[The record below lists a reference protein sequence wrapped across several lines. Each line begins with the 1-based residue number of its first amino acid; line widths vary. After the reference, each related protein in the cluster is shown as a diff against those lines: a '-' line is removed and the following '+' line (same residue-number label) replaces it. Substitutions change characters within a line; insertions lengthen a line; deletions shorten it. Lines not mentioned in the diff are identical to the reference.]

1 MAPLENPLMH
11 PRDPFYEELR
21 EQVIPWNEHKYEN
34 VGKYEDVGLY
44 DEIDGYV
51 VPKGCRYKWY

>member
-1 MAPLENPLMH
+1 MAPLENPLMQ

-51 VPKGCRYKWY
+51 VLKG